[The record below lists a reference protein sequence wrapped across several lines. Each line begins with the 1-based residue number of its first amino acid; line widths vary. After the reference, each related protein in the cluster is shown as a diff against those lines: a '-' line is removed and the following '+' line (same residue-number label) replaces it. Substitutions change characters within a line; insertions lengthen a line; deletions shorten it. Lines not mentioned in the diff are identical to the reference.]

1 MSTQRGVLPTLTE
14 VIEIDPAALPVRIG
28 LEPLPP
34 ESMPMEMQ
42 AAASPAAAA
51 PLQNETPIDVRVR
64 ELLAPELA
72 SLVERTLDS
81 VRGELAVS
89 VQALVRQAIDGA
101 LAERR
106 RR

>member
-1 MSTQRGVLPTLTE
+1 MSPQRGVLPTLTE
-14 VIEIDPAALPVRIG
+14 VIEIDPDALPARIG

-42 AAASPAAAA
+42 MAAA
-51 PLQNETPIDVRVR
+51 PAPLQTEPPIDVRVR

-81 VRGELAVS
+81 VRTELGVS
-89 VQALVRQAIDGA
+89 VQALVRQAIDVA

>member
-1 MSTQRGVLPTLTE
+1 MSPQHGVLPTLTE
-14 VIEIDPAALPVRIG
+14 VIEIDPAALPVRIA

-42 AAASPAAAA
+42 VEAALAAAA
-51 PLQNETPIDVRVR
+51 ALQNEPPIDVRVR

-81 VRGELAVS
+81 VRTELGVS
-89 VQALVRQAIDGA
+89 VQALVRQAIDVA